1 MAISIE
7 EKKPS
12 MLRGGGHRVLSS
24 LPLSRRFLNTRHQ
37 KKKNN
42 NNIFFR
48 AIRSIKTAAR
58 VERDNGSSFFFCRSE
73 KNKIV
78 FLRFEGAK
86 QEENHQMQE
95 MR

>member
-1 MAISIE
+1 
-7 EKKPS
+7 

-37 KKKNN
+37 KKKKN

-58 VERDNGSSFFFCRSE
+58 VERETTAPLFFFGRSE